1 MAVTGPTFL
10 TWLIQVKRN
19 TAEQHD
25 AVAEGAST
33 TLRMQGVHRQLQR
46 PSDLCANRE
55 LTAPGSRV
63 LPVSVVDVAQQV
75 RELQLALCIPYGLE
89 VPQLLE
95 GLHIPVSDLH
105 ASR

>member
-46 PSDLCANRE
+46 PSDLCAN
-55 LTAPGSRV
+55 
-63 LPVSVVDVAQQV
+63 
-75 RELQLALCIPYGLE
+75 
-89 VPQLLE
+89 
-95 GLHIPVSDLH
+95 
-105 ASR
+105 